1 MALSLLQK
9 IVKPIFGTFE
19 DEEFNKFLRMGA
31 IFAFIIGSYWTLR
44 PLKKAIFCTLVGASD
59 TPIAKMGSLFFLIP
73 IIMIYTKMIDIY
85 KREKTFYII
94 SGTYAVLALIF
105 TVLLAYVPTPEA
117 CKAVQT
123 GWSINSAT
131 LLGYAFYMFVETYG
145 SMIPA
150 LFWSIAADTTTP
162 DSAKKGFSFIVAIGQ
177 FGGIVGP
184 YFIASLPRRLG
195 LQTSALSLFICV
207 LTIGLSMFFL
217 RRFFTK
223 TPAHL
228 LASFHGENEKKE
240 EAKQEP
246 GFFEGLKLLVS
257 HKYLL
262 GIFAVVAF
270 PEIITA
276 VFDQHFD
283 TLASQQYSG
292 THLLEYLGTYASAV
306 NIIALTFLLCGIGNI
321 TRIFGL
327 GISLVLMPVLYLFA
341 TFGFI
346 KLSSLSFLFI
356 LMASSKAINY
366 ALNGPAIKQLY
377 IPTTHDVRL
386 KTQAWIES
394 FGSRGSKLS
403 GGAINLGLKPLQKQ
417 LGAVAGRAQHAYYAS
432 YLMFGF
438 IFCWFFIALFLGR
451 KHKKAIEEKKVVC

>member
-1 MALSLLQK
+1 MTLSFLQT
-9 IVKPIFGTFE
+9 IVKPIFGQFE
-19 DEEFNKFLRMGA
+19 QEEFKKFLRMGA
-31 IFAFIIGSYWTLR
+31 VFSLIIGSYWTLR

-73 IIMIYTKMIDIY
+73 ILMVYSKMLDRY

-94 SGTYAVLALIF
+94 SGVYGILAVIF
-105 TVLLAYVPTPEA
+105 TLLLAYVPTPEA
-117 CKAVQT
+117 CAIQPT
-123 GWSINSAT
+123 IWGISGST

-145 SMIPA
+145 SIIPA
-150 LFWSIAADTTTP
+150 LFWSIAADTTAP
-162 DSAKKGFSFIVAIGQ
+162 DSAKKGFSFIVALGQ

-195 LQTSALSLFICV
+195 LQTSALALFICAI
-207 LTIGLSMFFL
+207 TIGLSMLFL

-223 TPAHL
+223 TPASL
-228 LASFHGENEKKE
+228 LASFHAENEHKE
-240 EAKQEP
+240 EEKQEP

-283 TLASQQYSG
+283 TLASQEYTG
-292 THLLEYLGTYASAV
+292 THLLEYLGAYASSV

-327 GISLVLMPVLYLFA
+327 GISLVLMPVLYVLA
-341 TFGFI
+341 TIGFI
-346 KLSSLSFLFI
+346 QLSSLSFLFV

-386 KTQAWIES
+386 KAQAWIES

-403 GGAINLGLKPLQKQ
+403 GGFVNLGLKPLQKQ

-432 YLMFGF
+432 YLMFAL
-438 IFCWFFIALFLGR
+438 ISCWFFIAIFLGR
-451 KHKKAIEEKKVVC
+451 KHKQAIAEKKMVC

>member
-1 MALSLLQK
+1 MISIFQK
-9 IVKPIFGTFE
+9 IVKPIFGEFE
-19 DEEFNKFLRMGA
+19 QEEFKKFLRMGA

-73 IIMIYTKMIDIY
+73 ILMIYSKMLDKY

-94 SGTYAVLALIF
+94 SGVYGVLAIIF
-105 TVLLAYVPTPEA
+105 TILLAYVPTAGES
-117 CKAVQT
+117 CKLAIG
-123 GWSINSAT
+123 GWNINSAT
-131 LLGYAFYMFVETYG
+131 LLGYAFYFFVETYG

-150 LFWSIAADTTTP
+150 LFWSIAADTTSP
-162 DSAKKGFSFIVAIGQ
+162 DSAKKGFSFIVALGQ
-177 FGGIVGP
+177 LGGIVGP

-195 LQTSALSLFICV
+195 LQTSALSLFICAI
-207 LTIGLSMFFL
+207 TIGISMFFL
-217 RRFFTK
+217 WRFFNK

-228 LASFHGENEKKE
+228 LTSFHGTNEQKE
-240 EAKQEP
+240 EATQET

-262 GIFAVVAF
+262 AIFAVVAF

-283 TLASQQYSG
+283 TLASAKYTG
-292 THLLEYLGTYASAV
+292 TYLTEYLGIYASSV
-306 NIIALTFLLCGIGNI
+306 NIIALTFLLCGISNI

-327 GISLVLMPVLYLFA
+327 GISLVLMPILYAGATLGFITLNSLTFLFA
-341 TFGFI
+341 
-346 KLSSLSFLFI
+346 

-386 KTQAWIES
+386 KAQAWIES
-394 FGSRGSKLS
+394 FGSRGSKLT
-403 GGAINLGLKPLQKQ
+403 GGGVNLGLKPLQTQ
-417 LGAVAGRAQHAYYAS
+417 LGAVAGRAQHALYSS
-432 YLMFGF
+432 YLMFAL
-438 IFCWFFIALFLGR
+438 IFCWFFVAVFLGK
-451 KHKKAIEEKKVVC
+451 KHKKAIAEKKMVC

>member
-1 MALSLLQK
+1 MISYLQK
-9 IVKPIFGTFE
+9 LLSPIFGQFE
-19 DEEFNKFLRMGA
+19 PEEFKKFLRMGA

-59 TPIAKMGSLFFLIP
+59 TPFAKMGSLFFLIP
-73 IIMIYTKMIDIY
+73 ILMVYTKMLDVY
-85 KREKTFYII
+85 KRERTFYII
-94 SGTYAVLALIF
+94 SGIYGIVAVIF
-105 TVLLAYVPTPEA
+105 TILLAYVPTSGES
-117 CKAVQT
+117 CKLMI
-123 GWSINSAT
+123 GSWNINAAT
-131 LLGYAFYMFVETYG
+131 LLGYAFYFFVETYG

-150 LFWSIAADTTTP
+150 LFWSIAADTTSP

-184 YFIASLPRRLG
+184 YLIASLPRRLG
-195 LQTSALSLFICV
+195 LQTSALSLFICA
-207 LTIGLSMFFL
+207 LTIALSMYFL
-217 RRFFTK
+217 YRFFTK

-228 LASFHGENEKKE
+228 LTSFHGTNEQKE
-240 EAKQEP
+240 EDKQET

-276 VFDQHFD
+276 IFDQHFD
-283 TLASQQYSG
+283 TLASAQYTG
-292 THLLEYLGTYASAV
+292 THLTEYLGIYASAV

-327 GISLVLMPVLYLFA
+327 GISLVLMPILYAGA
-341 TFGFI
+341 TLGFI
-346 KLSSLSFLFI
+346 TLNSLTFLFG

-386 KTQAWIES
+386 KSQAWIES
-394 FGSRGSKLS
+394 FGSRGSKLA
-403 GGAINLGLKPLQKQ
+403 GGGVNLGLKPLQQK
-417 LGAVAGRAQHAYYAS
+417 LGAVAGRAQHAMYAS
-432 YLMFGF
+432 YLMFAL
-438 IFCWFFIALFLGR
+438 ISCWFFIALFLGR
-451 KHKKAIEEKKVVC
+451 KHKQAITEKKMVC